1 VAEFIIATPDL
12 VVQSITFQ
20 PLPWITTTPE
30 QGELSFTLANAGN
43 ASSGTFR
50 VLIHDVFIPQQS
62 SVDTVRSTLLETS
75 FVELAAGED
84 TTFHLPWK
92 TIYSGK
98 HRIDVNMDPDNNI
111 LELDKINNLKREL
124 VVSIPKGRITTDKSV
139 DVIALGFDVTEIP
152 VVPEVYFEP
161 NSSRLQ
167 SEYTSDKGALPSV
180 LYTLSERLLLH
191 DDVVLQIMGSVD
203 EMSDET
209 DLALAQER
217 AEAVK
222 DGLGDL
228 GVPESQLTIISNHDQ
243 KVQGRGRRPEDHP
256 DSKWIMEQNRKV
268 TFRVL
273 QEHELSVFGPLTVEV
288 DTTLRDSIP
297 FSIQIYSPAAVDNW
311 NCQIDPDAIR
321 ISRNGF
327 TGRDSLWSECL
338 WDGTG
343 ISKNELVPRN
353 RWYQYRLTLTD
364 TLNRTFQTYADSV
377 YLNQKRTIRRREIFG
392 AAKFAKV
399 EPVYKFYWDR
409 LMELADELAQN
420 PKLRITFEGHACAVG
435 SDMNNLLLSQKRAR
449 RFSNA
454 FRERV
459 RSAYPNRY
467 SSILRRIEMPVGFGE
482 KEPLRVKLKG
492 QRNTLLGDNESPVGR
507 YLNRRIMVLL
517 YTED

>member
-1 VAEFIIATPDL
+1 
-12 VVQSITFQ
+12 
-20 PLPWITTTPE
+20 
-30 QGELSFTLANAGN
+30 
-43 ASSGTFR
+43 
-50 VLIHDVFIPQQS
+50 
-62 SVDTVRSTLLETS
+62 
-75 FVELAAGED
+75 
-84 TTFHLPWK
+84 
-92 TIYSGK
+92 
-98 HRIDVNMDPDNNI
+98 M
-111 LELDKINNLKREL
+111 
-124 VVSIPKGRITTDKSV
+124 
-139 DVIALGFDVTEIP
+139 
-152 VVPEVYFEP
+152 
-161 NSSRLQ
+161 
-167 SEYTSDKGALPSV
+167 
-180 LYTLSERLLLH
+180 
-191 DDVVLQIMGSVD
+191 
-203 EMSDET
+203 
-209 DLALAQER
+209 
-217 AEAVK
+217 
-222 DGLGDL
+222 
-228 GVPESQLTIISNHDQ
+228 
-243 KVQGRGRRPEDHP
+243 
-256 DSKWIMEQNRKV
+256 
-268 TFRVL
+268 
-273 QEHELSVFGPLTVEV
+273 
-288 DTTLRDSIP
+288 
-297 FSIQIYSPAAVDNW
+297 
-311 NCQIDPDAIR
+311 
-321 ISRNGF
+321 
-327 TGRDSLWSECL
+327 

-482 KEPLRVKLKG
+482 KEPLRVQLKG